1 MKGLEILDK
10 LRNTIEAAGESV
22 SVTFTYAMLN
32 EMARMV
38 EYRENYQSASPEDLM
53 QAYLYIADEYMYQRH
68 FLFAVQYYNKIL
80 ALSENC
86 PDFHLKTGYIERC
99 RIQLARID
107 SKEDGFTGN
116 DPVEYS
122 EKYLKILIELEAKI
136 EEELRG
142 EPMGDGF
149 CYEYWSVK
157 KRILKENYG
166 IRWESPGVLN
176 PDVHFD

>member
-1 MKGLEILDK
+1 MKDLE
-10 LRNTIEAAGESV
+10 TISVLYDLIKSVGEPPSM
-22 SVTFTYAMLN
+22 TFIYAMLN
-32 EMARMV
+32 EMTRMA
-38 EYRENYQSASPEDLM
+38 EFSEKFNRESIETLR
-53 QAYLYIADEYMYQRH
+53 AYLFIADEYMYQRH
-68 FLFAVQYYNKIL
+68 FLYAKQYYNKIL

-99 RIQLARID
+99 RIQLARIE

-157 KRILKENYG
+157 KRILKEDYG

>member
-10 LRNTIEAAGESV
+10 LRNTIEAAGEPV

-38 EYRENYQSASPEDLM
+38 EYCEKYQNVEPEILM
-53 QAYLYIADEYMYQRH
+53 SVYLYIADEYMYQRH
-68 FLFAVQYYNKIL
+68 FLYAIQYYNKIL

-86 PDFHLKTGYIERC
+86 PDFHLKAGYIERS

-107 SKEDGFTGN
+107 SKEDGLTEN
-116 DPVEYS
+116 DPVEYT

-157 KRILKENYG
+157 KRILKEDYG
-166 IRWESPGVLN
+166 IRWESPSALN
-176 PDVHFD
+176 PETMFD